1 MYYLIMSDS
10 FESFVAS
17 HNKLVID
24 KEKNDKEK
32 NDKEKN
38 DKEKNDKEKNDKEK
52 NDKEKNDKEKNDEND
67 VVIDIINK
75 NNDVVIDI
83 KEVINNIE
91 YKPSHSIRIGSTDSP
106 NCKTIVKNMLKTRSR
121 SDIQNNFNTTN
132 TPESVIEYNYKY
144 SPTLDHKQYE
154 IGNIGNP
161 DQWTDETVQQ
171 LIDFGDLCAESSN
184 KCKKSSIIHNRISNA
199 LQISVI
205 LLGAISATTSIGG
218 IDCDKKNII
227 SVVSGCMV
235 FFFSSMQGYFQY
247 PQKSEIEANSCIELE
262 RMSRSIRIEL
272 SKSKE
277 LRVDPFRYIIKLENQ
292 REKILKRVGIE
303 DN

>member
-1 MYYLIMSDS
+1 MYYLIMNDS
-10 FESFVAS
+10 FENFVAS
-17 HNKLVID
+17 HNKLVI
-24 KEKNDKEK
+24 EKNIESSSGSNKNVNDGSSSEK
-32 NDKEKN
+32 NVNDEKN
-38 DKEKNDKEKNDKEK
+38 GSI
-52 NDKEKNDKEKNDEND
+52 NDENNENCEKNE
-67 VVIDIINK
+67 IIL
-75 NNDVVIDI
+75 DI

-91 YKPSHSIRIGSTDSP
+91 YKPSHHHHHSIKVGSNVSHCKND
-106 NCKTIVKNMLKTRSR
+106 CKTIVKNMLKTRSR
-121 SDIQNNFNTTN
+121 SDIQNNFNNNITT
-132 TPESVIEYNYKY
+132 TPESIIEYNYKY

-171 LIDFGDLCAESSN
+171 LIDFGDLCSESSN

-235 FFFSSMQGYFQY
+235 FFFSSIQGYFQY